1 MSPQIPPFQTW
12 SFCVFQ
18 MICHWY
24 RRALGSHALLHNF
37 ENTMKVPC
45 WMTAEHEAIMGCGQW
60 YIMHLLIWSQGLMFY
75 KMVICVRCIN
85 LDSLAAN
92 PLHFLPPFFIKWKK
106 HCCQNSRLPSM
117 SLERW
122 VVEQGVYYYF
132 LVKFACLLDCLFVF
146 VYKSACLFFL
156 FAFFP
161 YPHLGVVWKISSR
174 LHIKCQS
181 CL

>member
-1 MSPQIPPFQTW
+1 
-12 SFCVFQ
+12 
-18 MICHWY
+18 
-24 RRALGSHALLHNF
+24 
-37 ENTMKVPC
+37 
-45 WMTAEHEAIMGCGQW
+45 
-60 YIMHLLIWSQGLMFY
+60 MFY

-92 PLHFLPPFFIKWKK
+92 PLHFLPPFFTKWKK
-106 HCCQNSRLPSM
+106 HCCQNSRLPSK

-146 VYKSACLFFL
+146 VYKSVCLFFL

-161 YPHLGVVWKISSR
+161 YPHLGVV
-174 LHIKCQS
+174 
-181 CL
+181 